1 MSQGGLHSRD
11 VPADHISRILS
22 ALNAG
27 VAVVLHGHLRFTADL
42 DLVLALDRD
51 NVLAA
56 LEALKGLGFQPRP
69 PVRAEAFAEPEE
81 RTRWV
86 REKGMTVF
94 SLWSPT
100 LPGTDVDL
108 FAEEP
113 MPFSELAARA
123 LPVRLDKL
131 QVPVASIPDLIALK
145 RRAGRPT
152 DREDIAALER
162 IQLSL
167 KRESKT

>member
-1 MSQGGLHSRD
+1 MS
-11 VPADHISRILS
+11 ADHISRILA
-22 ALNAG
+22 ALNQENVRYVVVGG

-42 DLVLALDRD
+42 DLVLALDRE

-56 LEALKGLGFQPRP
+56 MSALQDLGFRPRP
-69 PVRAEAFAEPEE
+69 PVRAEQFAEAD
-81 RTRWV
+81 TRAEWV

-113 MPFSELAARA
+113 IPFTALAARA
-123 LPVRLDKL
+123 HPMALAGLT
-131 QVPVASIPDLIALK
+131 VPVASIPDLITLK
-145 RRAGRPT
+145 RMAGRPT
-152 DREDIAALER
+152 DLEDIAALER
-162 IQLSL
+162 IALSL
-167 KRESKT
+167 KGEREE